1 MPAGPG
7 LQLQHLLRVPG
18 AQGDPAHALLQGTW
32 PCKGNSVPQVL
43 PGDLGSRDELVGN
56 EPGEPQVCLGHT
68 PVSLLWCV
76 SQPSVPAMAWVTAQ
90 CPCCGVCHSTVSPLC
105 PGSQP
110 SVPAM
115 VCVTAQCLSHAL
127 CHRPVSLQCP
137 GSQPSVQP
145 GSPNFQATPVRCS
158 PSIFAFLFH
167 LWIWAGSFLGWG
179 RTGQVQVSPPPTL
192 TLSQDLSQQTA
203 LQMSKSSKS
212 TNKKHPQY
220 KFMSKVME

>member
-1 MPAGPG
+1 MLCCRGHGPAKGTVS
-7 LQLQHLLRVPG
+7 LRCCQEILAPEMSSLVM
-18 AQGDPAHALLQGTW
+18 
-32 PCKGNSVPQVL
+32 S
-43 PGDLGSRDELVGN
+43 LGS
-56 EPGEPQVCLGHT
+56 PKC
-68 PVSLLWCV
+68 
-76 SQPSVPAMAWVTAQ
+76 AWVTPQ
-90 CPCCGVCHSTVSPLC
+90 CPCCGVCHS
-105 PGSQP
+105 
-110 SVPAM
+110 
-115 VCVTAQCLSHAL
+115 
-127 CHRPVSLQCP
+127 PVSLQCP

-145 GSPNFQATPVRCS
+145 GSPNLQATPVRCS